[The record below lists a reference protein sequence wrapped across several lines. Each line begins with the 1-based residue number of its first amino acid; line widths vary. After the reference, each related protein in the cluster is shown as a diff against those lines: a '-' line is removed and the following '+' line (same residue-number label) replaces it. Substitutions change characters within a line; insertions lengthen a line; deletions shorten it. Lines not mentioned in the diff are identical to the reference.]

1 MDVGVNIDVG
11 CMINI
16 ARNKKGKKKKGKK
29 RKKNAHKG
37 NPNNS
42 ITI

>member
-16 ARNKKGKKKKGKK
+16 ARNKKGKKKK

>member
-16 ARNKKGKKKKGKK
+16 ARNKKGKKEE
-29 RKKNAHKG
+29 KNLYA
-37 NPNNS
+37 
-42 ITI
+42 T